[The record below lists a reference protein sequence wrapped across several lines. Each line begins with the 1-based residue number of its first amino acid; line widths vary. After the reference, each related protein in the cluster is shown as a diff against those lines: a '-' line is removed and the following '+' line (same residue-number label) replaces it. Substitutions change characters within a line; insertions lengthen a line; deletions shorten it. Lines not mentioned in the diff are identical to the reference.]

1 MSTKSLPTEIAA
13 LEKKLKILLKERP
26 PYHKDVETLVTEL
39 RDAVESAILKD
50 LLAAHAADL
59 DSVLWI
65 RVHHPV
71 IEVYKKILH
80 KIQPQIKA
88 KPTEARKLQEFFVKY
103 LKSSTQFY
111 RSYIQHL
118 VGQFGVRDIEPI
130 ILRFHM
136 EVIRSPHAPKN
147 PSDKFRVMVLRSC
160 HRALV
165 CLGDLSRYR
174 EMHSFDSIEKEWR
187 PALNYYILAKQLYPS
202 LGFPH
207 NQIAVISI
215 FEGSVLSSQY
225 HFYRAMCVKE
235 PFPTAAGNL
244 SLGFKKF
251 LNSPK
256 IAKVDGPYKRDEVAV
271 NQLLESFLI
280 WHANAYKT
288 GRAPE
293 DDTLETHTLQRL
305 RADIVDRKLTTDIL
319 TKMVVINICAC
330 YISKQDAARKE
341 LATRMLKFNV
351 AMISCLLKVLNEELE
366 TVRSKEAPVDIQ
378 TEGVSAV
385 ARRVLYGL
393 RIYSAWLMVNAKSM
407 NVAEEVEQFPTLS
420 VQIRDMWIDYA
431 DTLSSIAVLFGNLNL
446 EKTDVLLKEDIDL
459 IGCEPLKGGFH
470 GIRAEAEELTFAE
483 IEEVT
488 SRLHPTEETLLRISD
503 LLTDAVTLSNRD
515 EIPLIFEE
523 EKFTYYPP
531 RLMSTPAGT
540 EAVPPPEF
548 SSQSFYSMNHSQLP
562 KSQPQYTEPAI
573 ALGGKRSV
581 AGSVGSEPSVSYM
594 MNAMVD
600 YLVQDDELESAR
612 NAKTAEP
619 AGKKNLDEVVFSRS
633 RRGKKEANDK
643 TERSNIQIP
652 DISSQ
657 KTTAFS
663 PWNPLATSSQAQ
675 NMHLPSYSAPNP
687 ATFSPFSGDG
697 FQSSPMPASS
707 SFQFS
712 NQGFDP
718 FGSSI
723 GIQPSLSAS
732 MFGRAPFPGSAFGGD
747 VPKSFSIFPSSA
759 NELDPSFQAL
769 NVTSPLPEPPA
780 KQLGNSR
787 SSSSFD
793 LSSGAPSATV
803 QPGQIPF
810 YPPQVRMHKSIGAM
824 SKRTSISPIERASPS
839 SPSRQEQTP
848 PQQIN
853 SAGRWYSEPARR
865 LDEKFNDIDNN
876 KTDFVPIKSR
886 PQR

>member
-13 LEKKLKILLKERP
+13 LEKKLKALLKERP
-26 PYHKDVETLVTEL
+26 PYHKEVETLVTEL

-65 RVHHPV
+65 RVHHPM
-71 IEVYKKILH
+71 IEGYKKLLH
-80 KIQPQIKA
+80 KIQPQVKA

-118 VGQFGVRDIEPI
+118 VGQFGVMEIEPI

-136 EVIRSPHAPKN
+136 EVIRSPRAPRKPN
-147 PSDKFRVMVLRSC
+147 DKFKDMVLRSC

-202 LGFPH
+202 LGFPD

-271 NQLLESFLI
+271 SQLLESFLI
-280 WHANAYKT
+280 WHATAYKT
-288 GRAPE
+288 GRAPA
-293 DDTLETHTLQRL
+293 DDNLETHTLQRL

-319 TKMVVINICAC
+319 TKMVLINICAC
-330 YISKQDAARKE
+330 YKSMQDVTRKE
-341 LATRMLKFNV
+341 LAAQMLKFNV
-351 AMISCLLKVLNEELE
+351 AMFSCLLKVLNEELE

-385 ARRVLYGL
+385 ARRALYGL
-393 RIYSAWLMVNAKSM
+393 RIYSAWLMVNAQSM
-407 NVAEEVEQFPTLS
+407 TLAEEQFPTLS
-420 VQIRDMWIDYA
+420 VQIRGMWMDYA
-431 DTLSSIAVLFGNLNL
+431 DTLSSIAILFGNLNL
-446 EKTDVLLKEDIDL
+446 ERTDVLLKEDIDL

-470 GIRAEAEELTFAE
+470 GIRARAQELTFAG

-503 LLTDAVTLSNRD
+503 LLADAVTLSNRD

-523 EKFTYYPP
+523 EKFTYYSP
-531 RLMSTPAGT
+531 RLMSTPAGI

-548 SSQSFYSMNHSQLP
+548 SSQSFYSMNQSQLP
-562 KSQPQYTEPAI
+562 KSQPQFREPAI
-573 ALGGKRSV
+573 AFGGNRSV

-600 YLVQDDELESAR
+600 YLVQDDELQSAR

-633 RRGKKEANDK
+633 RLGKKEANNK
-643 TERSNIQIP
+643 TESSNTQIP
-652 DISSQ
+652 DLSSQ
-657 KTTAFS
+657 KTSTFS
-663 PWNPLATSSQAQ
+663 PWSPLATSTQAQ
-675 NMHLPSYSAPNP
+675 NMHLSPYSAPNP

-718 FGSSI
+718 FASSI

-732 MFGRAPFPGSAFGGD
+732 TFGRAPVTGSAFGGD
-747 VPKSFSIFPSSA
+747 VPKSFSIFPSSSA

-769 NVTSPLPEPPA
+769 NVTSPLPELSA
-780 KQLGNSR
+780 QRFGNSR

-810 YPPQVRMHKSIGAM
+810 FPPQVRMHKSIGAM
-824 SKRTSISPIERASPS
+824 SKRTSISPIERVSPS

-848 PQQIN
+848 PQQTN
-853 SAGRWYSEPARR
+853 GAGRWYTEPARR
-865 LDEKFNDIDNN
+865 LDDRQFNDIDKNN
-876 KTDFVPIKSR
+876 TDFVPIKSR